1 MNSISASE
9 ILKILAHQWAGTED
23 IKRIGSI
30 GNNKALKIKREIVQ
44 RLKDKGDEYA
54 LPRNKVPMEEVMKYF
69 KLNVEYLTKLAK
81 KGNIDNE

>member
-44 RLKDKGDEYA
+44 RLKDTGDEYA